1 MFLNYSIN
9 YESSNTITEQLLT
22 EFNLG
27 IDLYDSLYLNKKEI
41 SELKNYGQII
51 GSHSFDHQVLSTL
64 SKDDQSS
71 QIEHSLNALRHYMP
85 EDLKTFCYPYGYKM
99 SYNKSTIKILN
110 EFNFDYAFVFD
121 NKKQVSSNKF
131 EISRLDCNKF

>member
-1 MFLNYSIN
+1 MFIKSITYYQINSNLLLKTLIEKIDDGSILNKILDEEIYSYSRHEQNELIIKKLLNYSIN
-9 YESSNTITEQLLT
+9 CKSSNTITEQLLT

-27 IDLYDSLYLNKKEI
+27 IDLYDSLYLNKEI

-85 EDLKTFCYPYGYKM
+85 G
-99 SYNKSTIKILN
+99 
-110 EFNFDYAFVFD
+110 
-121 NKKQVSSNKF
+121 
-131 EISRLDCNKF
+131 